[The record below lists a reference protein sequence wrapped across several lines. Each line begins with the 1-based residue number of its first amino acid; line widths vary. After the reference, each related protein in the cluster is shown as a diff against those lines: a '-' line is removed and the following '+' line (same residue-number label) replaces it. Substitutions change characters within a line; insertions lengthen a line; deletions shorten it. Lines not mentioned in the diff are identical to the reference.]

1 MSLYLESSKII
12 ARANYGGLRA
22 AVYSDKSIKS
32 KPEQLYALCVETLK
46 HQEIL
51 NEVIEKSQILKV
63 EKKVNPPPEGARFS
77 SQLTHP
83 LALVLLHDFLI
94 SKNGIATSSG
104 PLKSSILRNRARLS
118 AEFTRAR
125 LKRGF
130 ATKATLL
137 RNSRSQPPRFPRWV
151 RINNLKASYDL
162 LMNKGVFSEFTPID
176 DLSQLYP
183 KGDSKPNKVY
193 VDPYV
198 SDLLAFAPAA
208 PLLKHPLKKTGAI
221 VFQDRASCVPA
232 QLLDPPRDAYVVDA
246 TAAPGNKTTHLA
258 SLLGPDSKGKIFAFE
273 RNYRRAFTLKQTIEA
288 AGARDLVEVRPAQ
301 DFLRSA
307 PWNPS
312 EENGLN
318 KVTHI
323 LLDPSC
329 SGSGIVERDEYKY
342 DPPGEPSEKGAKGL
356 DGSFF
361 KGLNTLP
368 SAAEYEDSNLWQPM
382 GTDEDRIFSLADFQV
397 RMIEHAMR
405 FPNATRITY
414 STCSIH
420 AQENE
425 RVVMSALNTS
435 VARHRGWVTEPRH
448 LNRMKDWPRRGNLEE
463 CEGNER
469 VADSC
474 IKFNPWVDGGI
485 GFFVA
490 VFIRDEQERARL
502 PNAPNIKWGLVEK
515 ARQKR
520 AAIVEGSREEG
531 EEEEWKGISDSD
543 LPAEPYPRK
552 PSIVPIRYYTTTLPQ
567 ADTRMVEPPSSAG
580 QLARGILTPGDNE
593 PDTYPNSG
601 YDPNFSKGPKI
612 TRGGSKPKKLTGR
625 EKQRI
630 KQQAREKELA
640 LIRPIKVRQRTVRQ
654 GLVGEGEEEEDIYGS
669 WAEVFEDDLEYVSKK
684 AKSVKKRN
692 ASVGNLEKLKDVR
705 IPLGDFDRRDFSRLQ
720 IGYSDE

>member
-1 MSLYLESSKII
+1 MSLYLESSRII
-12 ARANYGGLRA
+12 ARANFGGLRA
-22 AVYSDKSIKS
+22 AVYSDRSIKS

-63 EKKVNPPPEGARFS
+63 EKK
-77 SQLTHP
+77 LTHP

-94 SKNGIATSSG
+94 SKNGIATSNG

-125 LKRGF
+125 LKRGY
-130 ATKATLL
+130 ATKAALL
-137 RNSRSQPPRFPRWV
+137 RGSRSKTPRFPRWV
-151 RINNLKASYDL
+151 RINNLRANYDL
-162 LMNKGVFSEFTPID
+162 LMNKGVFSEFTPVD
-176 DLSQLYP
+176 NLEDLYP
-183 KGDSKPNKVY
+183 NGGDLPNKVY

-208 PLLKHPLKKTGAI
+208 PLMKHPLKKTGAI

-258 SLLGPDSKGKIFAFE
+258 SLLGPDSRGKIFAFE
-273 RNYRRAFTLKQTIEA
+273 RDYRRAFTLKETVEA
-288 AGARDLVEVRPAQ
+288 AGAQDLVEIRPAQ

-307 PWNPS
+307 PWNPD

-329 SGSGIVERDEYKY
+329 TGSGIVERDEYKFV
-342 DPPGEPSEKGAKGL
+342 PPGEPRERGSKGL
-356 DGSFF
+356 DGSFY

-368 SAAEYEDSNLWQPM
+368 SAVEYDDSRVWRQR
-382 GTDEDRIFSLADFQV
+382 GTVEDRTFSLADFQV

-405 FPNATRITY
+405 FPSATRITY

-425 RVVMSALNTS
+425 RVVMAALNTS
-435 VARHRGWVTEPRH
+435 VARRRGWVTEPRH
-448 LNRMKDWPRRGNLEE
+448 LNKMRDWFRRGILEE
-463 CEGNER
+463 CEGNEQ

-474 IKFNPWVDGGI
+474 IRFNPWVDGGI

-490 VFIRDEQERARL
+490 VFIRNEQERARL
-502 PNAPNIKWGLVEK
+502 PNAPAIKWGLAEK

-520 AAIVEGSREEG
+520 AAIVGGSGEEV

-543 LPAEPYPRK
+543 LPAEPCPRK
-552 PSIVPIRYYTTTLPQ
+552 PSMAPIRYYTSAPP
-567 ADTRMVEPPSSAG
+567 ADTGVVEAPSPVS
-580 QLARGILTPGDNE
+580 QLSRKILTAGGIE
-593 PDTYPNSG
+593 PDTGSKFS

-612 TRGGSKPKKLTGR
+612 IRGGPKPKKLTGR
-625 EKQRI
+625 EKQRL

-640 LIRPIKVRQRTVRQ
+640 LIRPIKMRQRTVRL
-654 GLVGEGEEEEDIYGS
+654 GTAEEDEEEDIYGS
-669 WAEVFEDDLEYVSKK
+669 WAEVFKDDLEYVSKK
-684 AKSVKKRN
+684 AKSIKKRN
-692 ASVGNLEKLKDVR
+692 ASVGNLDRLKDATM
-705 IPLGDFDRRDFSRLQ
+705 PLEDFDKRDFSRLRL
-720 IGYSDE
+720 GHGGD

>member
-12 ARANYGGLRA
+12 ARVNYGGLRA
-22 AVYSDKSIKS
+22 AVYSDRSIKS

-63 EKKVNPPPEGARFS
+63 EKK
-77 SQLTHP
+77 LTHP

-94 SKNGIATSSG
+94 SKNGIATSNG

-130 ATKATLL
+130 STKAALL
-137 RNSRSQPPRFPRWV
+137 ARSQTQLPRFPRWV
-151 RINNLKASYDL
+151 RINNLKANYDL

-176 DLSQLYP
+176 DLEKLYP
-183 KGDSKPNKVY
+183 KRDYLPNKVY

-198 SDLLAFAPAA
+198 ADLLAFAPSA

-273 RNYRRAFTLKQTIEA
+273 RDRRRVFALKEAVAA
-288 AGARDLVEVRPAQ
+288 AGAQNLVEIRPSV

-312 EENGLN
+312 EENGLK

-329 SGSGIVERDEYKY
+329 SGSGIVERDEYRFI
-342 DPPGEPSEKGAKGL
+342 PTGEPGAKGTRHP
-356 DGSFF
+356 DRSSI
-361 KGLNTLP
+361 KGTNTSP
-368 SAAEYEDSNLWQPM
+368 SAVEYEDAGPGWKSA
-382 GTDEDRIFSLADFQV
+382 TEDDRLFALADFQV
-397 RMIEHAMR
+397 RIIEHAMR

-414 STCSIH
+414 STCSVH

-425 RVVMSALNTS
+425 RVVMAALNTS

-448 LNRMKDWPRRGNLEE
+448 LNRLKDWPRRGIVEE
-463 CEGNER
+463 CDGNEQ

-474 IKFNPWVDGGI
+474 IRFRPWTDGGI

-490 VFIRDEQERARL
+490 VFIRNEQERARL
-502 PNAPNIKWGLVEK
+502 PRAPVIRWDLAEK
-515 ARQKR
+515 ARQER
-520 AAIVEGSREEG
+520 SATAERLEE
-531 EEEEWKGISDSD
+531 EEEEWKGISDND
-543 LPAEPYPRK
+543 LPTEPSPGGLN
-552 PSIVPIRYYTTTLPQ
+552 PAPIRYYTTLPRG
-567 ADTRMVEPPSSAG
+567 DTNVAEP
-580 QLARGILTPGDNE
+580 LTGSDH
-593 PDTYPNSG
+593 
-601 YDPNFSKGPKI
+601 DPNCSKGPNI
-612 TRGGSKPKKLTGR
+612 IRGGLKPKKKTQR
-625 EKQRI
+625 EKQRE
-630 KQQAREKELA
+630 KQQARA
-640 LIRPIKVRQRTVRQ
+640 GGR
-654 GLVGEGEEEEDIYGS
+654 EEEEDDIHGS
-669 WAEVFEDDLEYVSKK
+669 WAEVFEDDLEYVSKR
-684 AKSVKKRN
+684 AKSIVKRN
-692 ASVGNLEKLKDVR
+692 ASVGNLDRLKDVR
-705 IPLGDFDRRDFSRLQ
+705 MPLEDFDKRDFSQLQ
-720 IGYSDE
+720 TGPNDE

>member
-12 ARANYGGLRA
+12 ARVNYGGLRA
-22 AVYSDKSIKS
+22 AVYSDRSIKS

-63 EKKVNPPPEGARFS
+63 EKK
-77 SQLTHP
+77 LTHP

-94 SKNGIATSSG
+94 SKNGIAASDG

-130 ATKATLL
+130 STKAALL
-137 RNSRSQPPRFPRWV
+137 AKSQLPRFPRWV
-151 RINNLKASYDL
+151 RINNLKANYDL
-162 LMNKGVFSEFTPID
+162 LMNKGVFSEFTPINE
-176 DLSQLYP
+176 LSKLYP
-183 KGDSKPNKVY
+183 KRDCLPNKVY

-198 SDLLAFAPAA
+198 DDLLAFAPSA

-221 VFQDRASCVPA
+221 AFQDRASCVPA
-232 QLLDPPRDAYVVDA
+232 QLLDPPRDAYIIDA

-273 RNYRRAFTLKQTIEA
+273 RDYRRAFTLKETVEA
-288 AGARDLVEVRPAQ
+288 AGAENLVEIRPAT

-312 EENGLN
+312 ENELN
-318 KVTHI
+318 RVTHI

-329 SGSGIVERDEYKY
+329 SGSGIVEREEYRY
-342 DPPGEPSEKGAKGL
+342 VPVGEPGAKGTRNS
-356 DGSFF
+356 DGAS
-361 KGLNTLP
+361 KGANTPP
-368 SAAEYEDSNLWQPM
+368 SAAEYEDAKSWRT
-382 GTDEDRIFSLADFQV
+382 GAAERDRIFALADFQV
-397 RMIEHAMR
+397 RIIEHAMR

-425 RVVMSALNTS
+425 RVVMAALNTP
-435 VARHRGWVTEPRH
+435 VARNRGWVTEPRH
-448 LNRMKDWPRRGNLEE
+448 LNRMKDWPRRGILEE
-463 CEGNER
+463 CNGNEQ

-474 IKFNPWVDGGI
+474 IRFNPWVDGGI

-490 VFIRDEQERARL
+490 VFIRSEQERARL
-502 PNAPNIKWGLVEK
+502 PEAPAIKWDLAEK
-515 ARQKR
+515 ARQER
-520 AAIVEGSREEG
+520 AATAEGS
-531 EEEEWKGISDSD
+531 EEEEWEGIDDSD
-543 LPAEPYPRK
+543 LPTEPSPRQLH
-552 PSIVPIRYYTTTLPQ
+552 PVPIRYYAIAPLE
-567 ADTRMVEPPSSAG
+567 DTVEPEP
-580 QLARGILTPGDNE
+580 LTPTPGRSE
-593 PDTYPNSG
+593 LGTSPGSG

-612 TRGGSKPKKLTGR
+612 RRGGSKPKKKTQR
-625 EKQRI
+625 EKQRE

-640 LIRPIKVRQRTVRQ
+640 LIRPMKMRERTVRR
-654 GLVGEGEEEEDIYGS
+654 GPSGAEEEDDINGS
-669 WAEVFEDDLEYVSKK
+669 WAEVFEDDLEYVSKR
-684 AKSVKKRN
+684 ANSIVKRN
-692 ASVGNLEKLKDVR
+692 ASVGNLDRIKDVR
-705 IPLGDFDRRDFSRLQ
+705 IPPEDFDKRDFSRLQ
-720 IGYSDE
+720 TGPSDD